1 MHEPNE
7 SEGESERKAVETN
20 LNLPSNQIST
30 YIFYH
35 YHPINAMKKAPM
47 YCSSVQQRKNGKK
60 RNKYYFALRT
70 THFAFIRL
78 NGWYK
83 NESSETMFYCDCVA

>member
-35 YHPINAMKKAPM
+35 YHSIDAIKKAPM
-47 YCSSVQQRKNGKK
+47 YCSSVQQRKNGK
-60 RNKYYFALRT
+60 
-70 THFAFIRL
+70 
-78 NGWYK
+78 
-83 NESSETMFYCDCVA
+83 NETNIISRCVQHISLLLG

>member
-7 SEGESERKAVETN
+7 NEGESERKAVETN

-60 RNKYYFALRT
+60 TKQILFRVAYNTFR
-70 THFAFIRL
+70 
-78 NGWYK
+78 
-83 NESSETMFYCDCVA
+83 FY